1 MVVGIDTLFFQVFPD
16 KKGTTYDLELKLKRL
31 PTFVLY
37 QFLQ

>member
-1 MVVGIDTLFFQVFPD
+1 MVVGTGILFSEIFPD

-31 PTFVLY
+31 PTFVPY